1 MTKKVLAIALVL
13 LSLTSV
19 STFHS
24 DQAVDPRLSDGGV
37 QPSATAHPASAPPVH
52 PQPISPAQTGGTHE
66 VTLATVR
73 AALPALEQ
81 LAQATVDKTDVPGL
95 AIAVVYQDEVV
106 YLKGFGVRA
115 AGTPEH
121 VDPDTIFQ
129 LASMSKPLA
138 STVVAGLVGDG
149 VLSWD
154 SHITDLDP
162 SFQMYDPWVTR
173 EVTVRDFFAH
183 RSGLPGTAGDDL
195 ESVGYDRNEILHR
208 LRYLKPASS
217 FRSQYAYSNFGLTE
231 GAIAAARAT
240 GKPWE
245 DVAADRLYH
254 PLGMLST
261 SSRFAD
267 YAAAQNRA
275 LLHVRVNGTWLPK
288 FTRQPDAQSPAGGV
302 SSSARDLAQWMRL
315 QLAGGTFNGQQL
327 IAADALAETHVPQ
340 MVKGTNPVTGAPS
353 FYGLGWSV
361 DYDDQGR
368 VFWNHA
374 GAFSRGARTAV
385 SLLPAEELGIVVLTN
400 AFPTGVPDG
409 IAASFYDLV
418 LQGQLTQDWVAFWNN
433 LFDQLAASFGAGA
446 AAYAQ
451 PPAHVAPAL
460 PSSAYVGTY
469 TNDYVGTIEISEQD
483 GGLTLQ
489 LGPANTTFPLK
500 HWNRDMFLYEPDAE
514 LPGVV
519 SGVTFGIG
527 ADQQAQQVVLENF
540 NNDEQGTFTR
550 VRAKP

>member
-1 MTKKVLAIALVL
+1 MKL
-13 LSLTSV
+13 
-19 STFHS
+19 
-24 DQAVDPRLSDGGV
+24 DN
-37 QPSATAHPASAPPVH
+37 
-52 PQPISPAQTGGTHE
+52 
-66 VTLATVR
+66 VR

-81 LAQATVDKTDVPGL
+81 LAQAAVDKTAVPGL
-95 AIAVVYQDEVV
+95 AIAVVYQDMVV

-115 AGTPEH
+115 AGTHEP

-129 LASMSKPLA
+129 LASMSKPFA

-154 SHITDLDP
+154 SRITDLDP
-162 SFQMYDPWVTR
+162 SFQLYDPWVTR

-195 ESVGYDRNEILHR
+195 ESVGYDRNEILRR
-208 LRYLKPASS
+208 LRYLKPVTS
-217 FRSQYAYSNFGLTE
+217 FRSHYAYSNFGLTA
-231 GAIAAARAT
+231 GASAAART
-240 GKPWE
+240 IGKSWE
-245 DVAADRLYH
+245 DVAAARLYH
-254 PLGMLST
+254 PLGMMST

-267 YAAAQNRA
+267 YAAATNRA
-275 LLHVRVNGTWLPK
+275 LLHVRVDGTWVPK

-302 SSSARDLAQWMRL
+302 SSTARDVAQWMRL

-327 IAADALAETHVPQ
+327 IAAEALAETHVPQ
-340 MVKGTNPVTGAPS
+340 MVRGTNPVTGGPG
-353 FYGLGWSV
+353 FYGLGWDV

-368 VFWNHA
+368 VFWHHA
-374 GAFSRGARTAV
+374 GAFSLGARTEV
-385 SLLPAEELGIVVLTN
+385 SLLPAEDLGIVVLAN

-418 LQGQLTQDWVAFWNN
+418 LHGHLTRDWIAFWNT
-433 LFDQLAASFGAGA
+433 LYDQFAASFSAGA

-451 PPAHVAPAL
+451 PPSPVAPAL
-460 PSSAYVGTY
+460 PSAAYVGTY
-469 TNDYVGTIEISEQD
+469 TSDYVGTIEISDQD
-483 GGLTLQ
+483 GALTLQ
-489 LGPANTTFPLK
+489 LGPAHKTFPIR
-500 HWNRDMFLYEPDAE
+500 HWDRDMFLYEPDAE

-527 ADQQAQQVVLENF
+527 AAHHAQQVVLENF